1 MTKTEVDNSIYDL
14 YGDKWYTA
22 YDDPVALLRAES
34 KVKTPWVIEKIKKHF
49 DNISELELLD
59 VGCGGGFLSNELAE
73 NGFKVTGVDLSP
85 ESVIVAAR
93 YDKTKSVK
101 YLTADA
107 YNLPFADSSFDVI
120 TAMDFLEHVEDPLSV
135 IKEFSRKLKPNG
147 LFIFHTFNRN
157 FIAGLVIIKAVELLV
172 KNTPK
177 NLHVLRLFIKPEELT
192 QYCEQS
198 GLSVLKMTG
207 IKPVFS
213 SIPIKNVFTGVVP
226 KELKFELTSSLK
238 LSYMGYAI
246 KSLKPN

>member
-85 ESVIVAAR
+85 ESLVVAAR

-120 TAMDFLEHVEDPLSV
+120 TAMDFLEHVEDPSSV

-246 KSLKPN
+246 KSLKPS